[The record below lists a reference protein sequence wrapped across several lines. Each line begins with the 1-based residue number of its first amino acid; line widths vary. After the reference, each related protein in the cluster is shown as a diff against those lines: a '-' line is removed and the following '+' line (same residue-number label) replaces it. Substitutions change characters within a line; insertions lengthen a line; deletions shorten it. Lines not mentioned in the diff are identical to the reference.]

1 MRLKIF
7 LSIKKS
13 DFKKQLLFSF
23 KQCNIWQPQNMMCC
37 LLRSTKLCWDETLL
51 NWSIEKISNNFFKP
65 QWKKPTS
72 FEADVLFLFFIWSVV
87 NAICT
92 QWSKI
97 ENVIWNSRVNKDQFC
112 ILMLFSSHFGN
123 LVFGCFCQWMIN
135 PLHWLKPIT

>member
-1 MRLKIF
+1 M
-7 LSIKKS
+7 
-13 DFKKQLLFSF
+13 
-23 KQCNIWQPQNMMCC
+23 CNIWQPQNMMCC
-37 LLRSTKLCWDETLL
+37 LLQRSTKLCWDETLL

-123 LVFGCFCQWMIN
+123 LVFGCFCQWSYQNITYFIVFLLFYSARQDRQN
-135 PLHWLKPIT
+135 GNLK